1 MTAPSVAAAPA
12 PARPVKPRTSP
23 WIALGILGA
32 ILITAWAGSDE
43 FGVGFS
49 LTEIAANLTR
59 GQRVIGELLSPNWA
73 FIPETIAPLVET
85 LKMAVIASVI
95 GCGVALPAAFLASRV
110 STWNRPTYL
119 ADRSV
124 LNVIRAL
131 PDLLYALVFVT
142 AIGIG
147 PLAGI
152 LALILFNLGVT
163 AKLLSETIDGVDAGP
178 IEAAWAGGASRL
190 QMIRTAIFPQVLPN
204 YVAYALYVFELN
216 VRASTVIGLV
226 GAGGMG
232 FLLQVQ
238 LNFFAYENVAVI
250 IVELFIAVFLIE
262 VVSVRLRRRLV

>member
-1 MTAPSVAAAPA
+1 MSAQPLSRAIQRPA
-12 PARPVKPRTSP
+12 KPRPSP
-23 WIALGILGA
+23 WIAVGILA
-32 ILITAWAGSDE
+32 SVLITAWAASDE

-49 LTEIAANLTR
+49 IAEILGNLTR
-59 GQRVIGELLSPNWA
+59 GERVVGELLTPNWA
-73 FIPETIAPLVET
+73 FIPQTIPPLLETV
-85 LKMAVIASVI
+85 KMAVIASVI

-110 STWNRPTYL
+110 STPSRLIYL

-152 LALILFNLGVT
+152 LALILFNIGVT
-163 AKLLSETIDGVDAGP
+163 AKLLSETIDGVDQGP
-178 IEAAWAGGASRL
+178 SEAAWAGGASRT
-190 QMIRTAIFPQVLPN
+190 QMMRTAIFPQVLPN

-238 LNFFAYENVAVI
+238 LSFFAYENVAVI
-250 IVELFIAVFLIE
+250 IAELFAAVFLIE
-262 VVSVRLRRRLV
+262 LISIRLRRRLV